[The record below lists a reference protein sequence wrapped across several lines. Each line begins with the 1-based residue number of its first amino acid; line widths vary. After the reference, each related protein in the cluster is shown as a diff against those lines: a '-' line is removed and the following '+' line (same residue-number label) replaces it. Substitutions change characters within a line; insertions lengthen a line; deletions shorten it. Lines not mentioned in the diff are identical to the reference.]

1 MDSRKVS
8 SLSVKSDGS
17 DSSLPRG
24 SNLILEE
31 IGSIPISEV
40 NFILNSLFFAINY
53 LFYFSYNFFSD
64 LTYSIYLRLDIRVCV
79 CLTFDI

>member
-31 IGSIPISEV
+31 IGSIPITEV
-40 NFILNSLFFAINY
+40 IY
-53 LFYFSYNFFSD
+53 YNNLSSKRKIRD
-64 LTYSIYLRLDIRVCV
+64 LLGWVMMGSKQNLD
-79 CLTFDI
+79 L

>member
-40 NFILNSLFFAINY
+40 NFILNSLFFPIHH
-53 LFYFSYNFFSD
+53 LFSYNFFSD
-64 LTYSIYLRLDIRVCV
+64 LTYSIHILKVRYLCV
-79 CLTFDI
+79 WG

>member
-31 IGSIPISEV
+31 IGSIPITEV
-40 NFILNSLFFAINY
+40 TY
-53 LFYFSYNFFSD
+53 YNN
-64 LTYSIYLRLDIRVCV
+64 LT
-79 CLTFDI
+79 